1 MIDKIYGGLAAL
13 GAVGCLITAA
23 GAPQVFPAAA
33 AGTGGLLAGASLVKE
48 ASRKKSDER
57 DESTRVAAV
66 FSSLYQANQGLVS
79 PQQLSLLTAVD
90 LERIS
95 EFLNK
100 LAEAQGGNY
109 IEVAEGGVFSFPH
122 PANVLQQLTDN
133 ANAWVRDSTAELQQQ
148 NMALQQQSAALQQQ
162 VNMYRAA
169 VAAGSVSPSAP
180 REVPAKEPQDDVID
194 PWTPSR
200 IRA

>member
-1 MIDKIYGGLAAL
+1 MIDKIYGGLAAF
-13 GAVGCLITAA
+13 GAVSCLLTAV
-23 GAPQVFPAAA
+23 GAPQAFPSAA

-48 ASRKKSDER
+48 ASRKRAAER
-57 DESTRVAAV
+57 EESTRVASV

-90 LERIS
+90 LDRIR

-100 LAEAQGGNY
+100 LSEAQGGNY
-109 IEVAEGGVFSFPH
+109 IEVEEGSVFSFPH
-122 PANVLQQLTDN
+122 PSNVLQQLTDN
-133 ANAWVRDSTAELQQQ
+133 ATAWVRDSTAELQQQ

-162 VNMYRAA
+162 LNMYRAA
-169 VAAGSVSPSAP
+169 VAANSVAPSAS
-180 REVPAKEPQDDVID
+180 REVPAKEPDNDVID